1 MRRVCACSPHRV
13 GRSPRCTSP
22 LTLVASSIAEPFLL
36 MKPSVRLVALLAWL
50 ALSLAGT
57 AFVISRAVA
66 DAYGRFFQDSS
77 ITIRLLAQKAAQH
90 EAILATLGASSLAAP
105 PAHMLDNL
113 RERMPQLD
121 GLAYWRRGAGW
132 QADGGPAPAMTPQPR
147 RGKPFALM
155 FDGPAAYW
163 LVANSGWAVRVDP
176 RQMIPPGDWSSAI
189 SSAVLELRDRRID
202 LLSHAV
208 DSALPGW
215 TMHLE
220 KHLPAQPQAF
230 VLRTTR
236 TLTVADLPWLPIALW
251 NAVAALLVAGALGAW
266 RLREAR
272 RREDAR
278 ARLDRFGRLDT
289 FGEMAAGLAHELN
302 QPLTAIVTHA
312 RAAERLLDRPA
323 EHDSVRRAL
332 QTSVAQAKR
341 AAAILER
348 LRAAVTSACA
358 GQRDPIDPDAV
369 MNMLLFLYRDD
380 CAREH
385 VALGWHNAAPRERP
399 FAEQVA
405 VEQILHNLIQN
416 ARDALAGT
424 PRGEIRVSGARVGR
438 HYRFSVVDN
447 GPGVPDDALPRLFEP
462 FFTTRTHGL
471 GLGLPLCDTLAQRQ
485 DGTLTV
491 RNLPA
496 GGVEA
501 TLLLPLTEEEVA

>member
-1 MRRVCACSPHRV
+1 
-13 GRSPRCTSP
+13 
-22 LTLVASSIAEPFLL
+22 
-36 MKPSVRLVALLAWL
+36 MKPSFRIAALAAWL
-50 ALSLAGT
+50 SLSLAGT
-57 AFVISRAVA
+57 AFVVSRAVS
-66 DAYGRFFQDSS
+66 DAYNRFFQDSS

-121 GLAYWRRGAGW
+121 GLAYWLIAG
-132 QADGGPAPAMTPQPR
+132 T
-147 RGKPFALM
+147 
-155 FDGPAAYW
+155 
-163 LVANSGWAVRVDP
+163 GWAVRVEP
-176 RQMIPPGDWSSAI
+176 GQMLQPGDWSPAI
-189 SSAVLELRDRRID
+189 SSAALELRDRRVE
-202 LLSHAV
+202 LLQRVKDDATP
-208 DSALPGW
+208 LW
-215 TMHLE
+215 TMHLD
-220 KHLPAQPQAF
+220 KHLPVQPQAF

-236 TLTVADLPWLPIALW
+236 TLTAADLPWLPIALW
-251 NAVAALLVAGALGAW
+251 NAVAALLAAGALGAW

-302 QPLTAIVTHA
+302 QPLTAIVSHT
-312 RAAERLLDRPA
+312 RAAERLLDQPA
-323 EHDSVRRAL
+323 ERDSVRRAL

-348 LRAAVTSACA
+348 MREAVTTAH
-358 GQRDPIDPDAV
+358 GGERRPLDPDAI
-369 MNMLLFLYRDD
+369 MQTLLFLYRDD
-380 CAREH
+380 CAREQI
-385 VALGWHNAAPRERP
+385 ALVWHNAAVRARP
-399 FAEQVA
+399 FAEPIA

-424 PRGEIRVSGARVGR
+424 SRGEIRVSGAHVGK
-438 HYRFSVVDN
+438 HYRFSVTDN
-447 GPGVPDDALPRLFEP
+447 GPGVPEDALPRLFEP
-462 FFTTRTHGL
+462 FFTTRSRGL

-491 RNLPA
+491 RNLPS

-501 TLLLPLTEEEVA
+501 ALLLPLAGEVA

>member
-1 MRRVCACSPHRV
+1 
-13 GRSPRCTSP
+13 
-22 LTLVASSIAEPFLL
+22 
-36 MKPSVRLVALLAWL
+36 MKPSVRIAALAAWL

-57 AFVISRAVA
+57 AFVISRAVS
-66 DAYGRFFQDSS
+66 DAYDRFFQDSS

-121 GLAYWRRGAGW
+121 GLAYWQPGAGW
-132 QADGGPAPAMTPQPR
+132 QADGGPAPAALPQQRP
-147 RGKPFALM
+147 GKPFTLV

-163 LVANSGWAVRVDP
+163 LIAGTGWAVRVDP
-176 RQMIPPGDWSSAI
+176 RQMLQPGDWSTAI
-189 SSAVLELRDRRID
+189 SSAALALRDRRID
-202 LLSHAV
+202 LLSPA
-208 DSALPGW
+208 PGDAQPLW

-236 TLTVADLPWLPIALW
+236 TLTAADLPWLSIALW
-251 NAVAALLVAGALGAW
+251 NAVAALLAAGALGAW

-272 RREDAR
+272 RREDTR

-302 QPLTAIVTHA
+302 QPLTAIVSHT
-312 RAAERLLDRPA
+312 RAAERMLDQPA
-323 EHDSVRRAL
+323 ERDSVRRAL

-348 LRAAVTSACA
+348 MREAVTTVHGGERRA
-358 GQRDPIDPDAV
+358 IDPDAV
-369 MNMLLFLYRDD
+369 IDTLLFLYRDD

-385 VALGWHNAAPRERP
+385 IALGWHNAAARERP
-399 FAEQVA
+399 FAEPIA

-416 ARDALAGT
+416 ARDALTGATAGAA
-424 PRGEIRVSGARVGR
+424 RGEIRISGARVGK

-447 GPGVPDDALPRLFEP
+447 GPGVPEDALPRLFEP
-462 FFTTRTHGL
+462 FFTTRARGL

-491 RNLPA
+491 RNLPS

-501 TLLLPLTEEEVA
+501 ALLLPLAGEAA

>member
-1 MRRVCACSPHRV
+1 
-13 GRSPRCTSP
+13 
-22 LTLVASSIAEPFLL
+22 
-36 MKPSVRLVALLAWL
+36 MKPSVRIVALAAWL

-57 AFVISRAVA
+57 AFVVSRSVA
-66 DAYGRFFQDSS
+66 DAYDRFFQDSS
-77 ITIRLLAQKAAQH
+77 IAIRLLGQKAAQH
-90 EAILATLGASSLAAP
+90 EAILATLGASSLTAP
-105 PAHMLDNL
+105 PAHMLDSL

-132 QADGGPAPAMTPQPR
+132 QAGGGPVPAATPRQRP
-147 RGKPFALM
+147 GEPFVLA

-163 LVANSGWAVRVDP
+163 LVADTGWAVRVDP
-176 RQMIPPGDWSSAI
+176 RRMFQPGDWPASI
-189 SSAVLELRDRRID
+189 SSAALALRDRRVD
-202 LLSHAV
+202 LLQREPG
-208 DSALPGW
+208 DTQPGW
-215 TMHLE
+215 TMRLE

-230 VLRTTR
+230 VLHTTR
-236 TLTVADLPWLPIALW
+236 TLTPADLPWLPIALW

-302 QPLTAIVTHA
+302 QPLTAIVSHT
-312 RAAERLLDRPA
+312 RAAERLLDQPA
-323 EHDSVRRAL
+323 ERDSVRRAL

-341 AAAILER
+341 AAAILDR
-348 LRAAVTSACA
+348 MRAAVTSACGGERRA
-358 GQRDPIDPDAV
+358 LDPDAV
-369 MNMLLFLYRDD
+369 MNVLLFLYRDE

-385 VALGWHNAAPRERP
+385 IALAWHNAAPRTRP
-399 FAEQVA
+399 FAEPIA

-416 ARDALAGT
+416 ARDALAGA
-424 PRGEIRVSGARVGR
+424 PRGEIRIGGAREGR

-447 GPGVPDDALPRLFEP
+447 GPGVPEDALPHLFEP
-462 FFTTRTHGL
+462 FFTTRARGL

-491 RNLPA
+491 RNLPS

-501 TLLLPLTEEEVA
+501 ALLLPLAEEAA